1 MLLTALAFVA
11 GSCTKD
17 KDKED
22 NKQPQTLVYLTEG
35 TASRPSWTAP
45 GRAYGNYMTV
55 QVQLGD
61 TLSYFQSEQ
70 DLMCASIDGEI
81 RTVTGPKRTADVVYF
96 PLTIGAD
103 DSSGKVTLQYYC
115 DRLHRIYILN
125 DWANFDS
132 SAKPFVENG
141 DYYLLRFTDAYL

>member
-17 KDKED
+17 KDKD
-22 NKQPQTLVYLTEG
+22 DTPQPQTPAYLTEG
-35 TASRPSWTAP
+35 TASRPSWTSP
-45 GRAYGNYMTV
+45 GKTFGNYMSV

-70 DLMCASIDGEI
+70 DLMCASINGEI
-81 RTVTGPKRTADVVYF
+81 RTVTGPKATADVVYF

-103 DSSGKVTLQYYC
+103 DSSAKVTLQYYC

-125 DWANFDS
+125 DWATFDP
-132 SAKPFVENG
+132 SAKPFEEG
-141 DYYLLRFTDAYL
+141 DNYYLLRFTDAYL

>member
-22 NKQPQTLVYLTEG
+22 NKQPQTPVYLTEG

>member
-1 MLLTALAFVA
+1 MLLTSLAFVA

-22 NKQPQTLVYLTEG
+22 NKQPQTPVYLTEG
-35 TASRPSWTAP
+35 SASRPSWTAP
-45 GRAYGNYMTV
+45 GHAYGNYMTV

-125 DWANFDS
+125 DWAIFDS